1 MGVHFLLEKQKNG
14 SVVSQSH
21 PQTPLEKVERTLL
34 RSERRAASFAKSML
48 HYKRFSRFMRILG
61 PGVVTGAADDDP
73 SGIATYSQAGSM
85 FGFGLLWAFPLMYPL
100 LMAVQESCA
109 RIGAVTG
116 KGLAAVIKDHYSRK
130 LLYASVALVVIANT
144 INIGADLG
152 AMAATTQLL
161 IPLPFSVLAVL
172 YAIVTLALVLLVP
185 YKTYAKML
193 KWLALALLAYPLTA
207 ILVNV
212 DWSVVIRATFMPE
225 FAPSS
230 EVLFLLVGMLG
241 TTISPYLFFW
251 DTSEVVEEE
260 IAKHRL
266 KLTGSEGPRLS
277 KHFLK
282 NVRVDTFFGMT
293 VAVLTAWFIVV
304 TCASVLHQ
312 NGITEINS
320 AADAARAIEPLVQG
334 FPDAGMIAK
343 LIFVVGVVGLGLLAV
358 PVLAGS
364 AAYAISEA
372 IGWREGL
379 HYRVKRAGGFYGV
392 IVVATIAGLGL
403 NFMGVNPIN
412 ALVFAAVFN
421 GVAAVPLILLIL
433 RIGRNQDIMGEH
445 VSGRVSTTFVSLA
458 FIVMLSA
465 VVVMFISLL

>member
-1 MGVHFLLEKQKNG
+1 MSETYT
-14 SVVSQSH
+14 
-21 PQTPLEKVERTLL
+21 QTSIHKVERTLL
-34 RSERRAASFAKSML
+34 RSERRAANFAKSML
-48 HYKRFSRFMRILG
+48 HYKRYSRFLRILG

-116 KGLAAVIKDHYSRK
+116 RGLAAVIKDHYSRK
-130 LLYASVALVVIANT
+130 LLYAAVALVVVANT

-161 IPLPFSVLAVL
+161 IPLPFSVLAIAFAAL
-172 YAIVTLALVLLVP
+172 TLLLVLTIP
-185 YKTYAKML
+185 YKTYAKIL
-193 KWLALALLAYPLTA
+193 KWLALALFAYPLTA
-207 ILVNV
+207 LLVSV
-212 DWSVVIRATFMPE
+212 DWGTVLRATFMPT
-225 FAPSS
+225 FAPTT

-266 KLTGSEGPRLS
+266 KLSSTDGPRLS
-277 KHFLK
+277 KRFLRS
-282 NVRVDTFFGMT
+282 VRIDTFFGMT
-293 VAVLTAWFIVV
+293 IAVLTAWFIVV

-312 NGITEINS
+312 NGITQIET

-334 FPDAGMIAK
+334 FPDAGLVAK
-343 LIFVVGVVGLGLLAV
+343 LIFAIGVVGLGLLAV

-372 IGWREGL
+372 AGWKEGL
-379 HYRVKRAGGFYGV
+379 HYRYKRASGFYGV
-392 IVVATIAGLGL
+392 IIVATIAGLAL

-433 RIGRNQDIMGEH
+433 RIGRNPEIMGEH
-445 VSGRVSTTFVSLA
+445 VNGRVATTFVSLA
-458 FIVMLSA
+458 FLVMLCA
-465 VVVMFISLL
+465 VVVLFISLL